1 MAELVNQEGVGE
13 TVALH
18 QLVEQLNQTDPTTLS
33 EAEYNNLVA
42 QASDAI

>member
-33 EAEYNNLVA
+33 EEGYNNLIA
-42 QASDAI
+42 QANDAL